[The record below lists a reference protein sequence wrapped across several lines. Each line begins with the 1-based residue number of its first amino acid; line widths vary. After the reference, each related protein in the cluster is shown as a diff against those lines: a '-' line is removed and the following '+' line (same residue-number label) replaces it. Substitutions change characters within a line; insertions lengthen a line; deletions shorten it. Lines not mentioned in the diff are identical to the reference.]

1 MGQIKAGRLRPI
13 AVTTPKRTAEMPD
26 VPTLAEAGVQ
36 GAEMSTWYGL
46 FTTGGTPR
54 PIVDRLHVELEK
66 ALALPE
72 VRGRLTG
79 LGGEPGA
86 LSIQQFTDM
95 NRADYERSG
104 KLIREAGIKIDG

>member
-1 MGQIKAGRLRPI
+1 
-13 AVTTPKRTAEMPD
+13 V
-26 VPTLAEAGVQ
+26 
-36 GAEMSTWYGL
+36 
-46 FTTGGTPR
+46 
-54 PIVDRLHVELEK
+54 VDRLHAELSK
-66 ALALPE
+66 ALALPD
-72 VRGRLTG
+72 VRSRFTS